1 MKIVIIGGTGHVGT
15 YLVPML
21 VAAGHE
27 VVVVSRQKRVPYH
40 TDLSWDTVRQ
50 VTIDRTLAE
59 KQGLFGAQIASL
71 DPEVVIDMIC
81 FTPGSAKHLVEALHG
96 KIRHFLHC
104 GTTWVHGH
112 SSLVPTVETQPR
124 HPFGD
129 YGIQKA
135 AIEAYLLAQHRE
147 HNFPTTILHPGH
159 IVGPGWIPVNPAAN
173 FNIEVYKKLSMGL
186 EVLLPNLGM
195 ETLHH
200 VHAADVAQVFAR
212 AIQNYD
218 HSVGE
223 SFHIVSPQAI
233 TLRGYAGEMAEWF
246 GKEANI
252 GFLPWQDWKS
262 TVSEGDAEATWD
274 HIAHSPNCSIDKA
287 RRLLG
292 YDPKY
297 GSLEAIKESVTWLME
312 NDRF

>member
-1 MKIVIIGGTGHVGT
+1 
-15 YLVPML
+15 
-21 VAAGHE
+21 
-27 VVVVSRQKRVPYH
+27 
-40 TDLSWDTVRQ
+40 
-50 VTIDRTLAE
+50 
-59 KQGLFGAQIASL
+59 
-71 DPEVVIDMIC
+71 
-81 FTPGSAKHLVEALHG
+81 
-96 KIRHFLHC
+96 
-104 GTTWVHGH
+104 
-112 SSLVPTVETQPR
+112 
-124 HPFGD
+124 
-129 YGIQKA
+129 
-135 AIEAYLLAQHRE
+135 
-147 HNFPTTILHPGH
+147 
-159 IVGPGWIPVNPAAN
+159 
-173 FNIEVYKKLSMGL
+173 MGL